1 MSPELKTISVD
12 QVDPKLVDNLRVL
25 TRSNSIIGEQARE
38 VILKDFLATLGV
50 DVIGSRVPVLMDGGI
65 LLLSL
70 EEAVKNMLEAR
81 GRLKLVI

>member
-25 TRSNSIIGEQARE
+25 TRLNSIIGEQARE